1 MRIEVDAVAG
11 TLESSDA
18 LVRVS
23 PAEELRIEVTSTVE
37 AQRGAEIR
45 RTVAEQLDRLGV
57 TEGLISVQD
66 KGALDFV
73 IRARV
78 QGAVLRGAQA
88 RPDWRKL

>member
-37 AQRGAEIR
+37 AQFGAEIR

>member
-37 AQRGAEIR
+37 AQFGAEIR

-78 QGAVLRGAQA
+78 QGSVLRGAQA